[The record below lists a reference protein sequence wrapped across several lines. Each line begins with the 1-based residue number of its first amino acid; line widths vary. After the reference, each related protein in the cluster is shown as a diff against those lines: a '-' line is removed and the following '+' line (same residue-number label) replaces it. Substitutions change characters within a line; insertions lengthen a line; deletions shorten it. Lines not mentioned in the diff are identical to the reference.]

1 MTASLDTK
9 FRAEP
14 ADQILV
20 TPLDSLT
27 LVYQRRSGITHIV
40 AEPAPEILAVMG
52 TDALTVDEVAQRLA
66 MQFDFDGTQAADV
79 LAARLN
85 ELADIGLV
93 ERGYA

>member
-66 MQFDFDGTQAADV
+66 TQFDFDGTHAADI

-85 ELADIGLV
+85 ELADLGLV
-93 ERGYA
+93 ERRYA

>member
-14 ADQILV
+14 ADRILV

-66 MQFDFDGTQAADV
+66 TQFDFDGKQAADILV
-79 LAARLN
+79 ARLN
-85 ELADIGLV
+85 ELADLGLV
-93 ERGYA
+93 ERCYA

>member
-52 TDALTVDEVAQRLA
+52 TDALTVEEVAQRLA
-66 MQFDFDGTQAADV
+66 TQFDFDGTHAADI

-85 ELADIGLV
+85 ELADLGLV
-93 ERGYA
+93 ERCYA